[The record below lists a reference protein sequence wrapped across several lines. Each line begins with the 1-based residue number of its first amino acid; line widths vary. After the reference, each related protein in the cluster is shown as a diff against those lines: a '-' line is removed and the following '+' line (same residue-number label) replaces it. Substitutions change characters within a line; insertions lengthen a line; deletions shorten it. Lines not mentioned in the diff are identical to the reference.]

1 MANTITEQQVHFI
14 NVMQAERFVP
24 EAMVKTMRVM
34 WKNGLMTTE
43 AADGFIQSM
52 RLAPTNDKMIAR
64 HNMLVGY
71 HMLNNNVFRVYRSK
85 YGNMYVKMLTV
96 KENGA
101 LTMTYTD
108 FKVIT
113 QLNEN
118 TKMNDKAV
126 AHIEQ
131 LIFTKVR

>member
-1 MANTITEQQVHFI
+1 MANTITKQQVHFI

-24 EAMVKTMRVM
+24 EAMIKNMRVM
-34 WKNGLMTTE
+34 WNNGLMTTE

-52 RLAPTNDKMIAR
+52 RLAPTNDEMIAR
-64 HNMLVGY
+64 HNTLVGY

-108 FKVIT
+108 FKVVAH
-113 QLNEN
+113 LNEN